1 MSDSSTQI
9 NSKCIDKSSKK
20 SYINWKLPNCGEIS
34 IHGEKTCFVTI
45 KDSDKSECKCVNRV
59 SAFLPFYGW
68 FSRYPAISAVDC
80 FSRHGTHTVSPY
92 NQP

>member
-20 SYINWKLPNCGEIS
+20 SYINWKLPNCGGIS

-45 KDSDKSECKCVNRV
+45 KDSDKSECKCVNPPDLIVHYTTSLV
-59 SAFLPFYGW
+59 SLPK
-68 FSRYPAISAVDC
+68 S
-80 FSRHGTHTVSPY
+80 TNHT
-92 NQP
+92 